1 MPVQRSADW
10 DAAVSAMKS
19 IDRSFASAIKKYT
32 KAMAEPEW
40 KKAVNSRTRTKL
52 QERVISATTTVSVAN
67 TGVTV
72 RAGSRGRPLS
82 GGLSMS
88 AAAAPVEFG
97 SNKYKQFGPRSRK
110 GKAFYPAA
118 ISMTPRLASLWAQTI
133 IKTVAL
139 AMTGKTS

>member
-1 MPVQRSADW
+1 
-10 DAAVSAMKS
+10 MKS
-19 IDRSFASAIKKYT
+19 IDRAFASAIKKYI
-32 KAMAEPEW
+32 KAMAEPETQ
-40 KKAVNSRTRTKL
+40 KAVRSRVRTPL
-52 QERVISATTTVSVAN
+52 QRRVLGATTTATVAN
-67 TGVTV
+67 TSVTMK
-72 RAGSRGRPLS
+72 AGSRGGPLS

-118 ISMTPRLASLWAQTI
+118 VSMTPRLMSMFAQTV

-139 AMTGKTS
+139 AMTGKKAG